1 VLTVTDFDAV
11 RARLGVPD
19 LTSDDLMTD
28 RSAFWERAS
37 REAVLLTDGLLR
49 EESSRFM
56 LDHGFTQDDVDW
68 EAHFTGPDGP
78 GWVLAFRPDLDM
90 RRVRGALGEDAL
102 AGATVLPDQHLVVK
116 GIADEGER
124 VWAMDPVFADLT
136 APDAESTYLRSG
148 CVLVRTALGP
158 NATYDDQAAL
168 VAQEDPT
175 YLRPLEAFTVSFGDQ
190 VATARLGVDRIDLHA
205 RADLVDIWPNTGP
218 IGIADAFEGL
228 AVADPGTG
236 RIGLRVTNPVAAADL
251 TLTATLPFAVCN
263 EVEPFEEPTG
273 L

>member
-28 RSAFWERAS
+28 RSAFWERAD
-37 REAVLLTDGLLR
+37 REAVLLTGGLLR
-49 EESSRFM
+49 EDGSRFM

-68 EAHFTGPDGP
+68 EAHFTGPDGA

-102 AGATVLPDQHLVVK
+102 TGATVLADQHLVVK
-116 GIADEGER
+116 GVADEGER

-136 APDAESTYLRSG
+136 AADAESTYFQKG
-148 CVLVRTALGP
+148 CVPVRTALGP
-158 NATYDDQAAL
+158 DATYDDQAAL
-168 VAQEDPT
+168 VAQQDPT

-205 RADLVDIWPNTGP
+205 RADLVDIWPTTGP
-218 IGIADAFEGL
+218 IGIGDAFEGL

-236 RIGLRVTNPVAAADL
+236 RIGLRVTNPVAAANL
-251 TLTATLPFAVCN
+251 TLAETLPFAVCN